1 MTDAINNSS
10 LNPGGF
16 RQNARENDLT
26 MLRLCKKYGVHVIMG
41 SDAHYY
47 GDILNHSRSTELIG
61 EAGFPEGLV
70 ANSQKGL
77 LYPFINK
84 YLQNG
89 WTL

>member
-1 MTDAINNSS
+1 M
-10 LNPGGF
+10 
-16 RQNARENDLT
+16 QRENDLT
-26 MLRLCKKYGVHVIMG
+26 MLRLCKKYGVSVIMG

-47 GDILNHSRSTELIG
+47 EDILNHSRSLELI
-61 EAGFPEGLV
+61 EEVDFPEELV
-70 ANSQKGL
+70 ANSQKER